1 MQWDARI
8 GRRLRLRDLH
18 ILLAVVKSGSMAKA
32 AVQLSISQPAVS
44 KAIADME
51 HALGVRLLERSPQG
65 VEPTRYGEA
74 LVRRGGAV
82 FNELSQGIKE
92 IEFLA
97 DPTVGELRIGATDPI
112 AATIIAPIMNRLGQ
126 QYPRVTFHIVTG
138 DLTTLLQE
146 VVDRNIEFAMSRWNE
161 RASLDG
167 MSTEILFHDAYAVV
181 AGVQN
186 PWTHR
191 QRVKLSDLLQEPW
204 VMPPYDTFQG
214 QQNAA
219 AFRASG
225 VEPPR
230 QTVATLSLNLRN
242 TLLATGRFLT
252 ILPSFMLA
260 LSDKDSP
267 LRALGVG
274 LPKTRRPIGIIKL
287 KNRSLSPLAELFA
300 DNVRAMTKPLARSR

>member
-1 MQWDARI
+1 
-8 GRRLRLRDLH
+8 LRDLH
-18 ILLAVVKSGSMAKA
+18 ILLAVVQTGSMAKA
-32 AVQLSISQPAVS
+32 ATQLSISQPAVS

-51 HALGVRLLERSPQG
+51 HVLAVRLLERSPQG
-65 VEPTRYGEA
+65 VKPTRYGEA

-112 AATIIAPIMNRLGQ
+112 AATILAPIMNRLSLQ
-126 QYPRVTFHIVTG
+126 HPRVAFHVVTG

-146 VVDRNIEFAMSRWNE
+146 IADRNIELAISRWNE
-161 RASLDG
+161 RVELDG

-181 AGVQN
+181 AGALN
-186 PWTHR
+186 PRTR
-191 QRVKLSDLLQEPW
+191 QRRVKLSELLQEPW

-214 QQNAA
+214 EQNAA

-242 TLLATGRFLT
+242 VLLATGRFLT
-252 ILPSFMLA
+252 ILPSFTLA
-260 LSDKDSP
+260 LSDKSSP
-267 LRALGVG
+267 LRALPVA

-287 KNRSLSPLAELFA
+287 KNRSLSPLAELVA
-300 DNVRAMTKPLARSR
+300 QNVRAVTKPLADSH